1 MRDLSVG
8 DKVDQYEL
16 TDILARSGMASIFKA
31 IDGET
36 GAPVVLKVPYI
47 QYESDVVF
55 FERFRREEEI
65 GQRLAHPN
73 IVKVYRPQE
82 KSRMYMA
89 LEYVEGQR
97 LFAMLQDE
105 RPLPVEKALHVARQ
119 TCEALAYMHAHGV
132 IHRDIKPE
140 NILVT
145 ASGDVK
151 IIDFGIATA
160 EAARR
165 LTWAGL
171 SHALGTPDYMAPE
184 QIRGRRGDARTD
196 VYALGT
202 MLYEMLTGN
211 LPYASPNSVALLR
224 SKLNEQPRPP
234 SYYVPGF
241 DRPLEAIILKALELA
256 PRDRYASAAEMLK
269 DLENPSAVV
278 PRDPNTVRPPPRLI
292 ARIPRHVALALVIG
306 AILVGLGSLVWLSH
320 ARSNPGV
327 RTPRSSPQSRSLVNH
342 RGDLL
347 PKGEVFQQEFPPRT
361 NERSERPDDHRY
373 KAQHGPAM
381 SGLEEPV

>member
-1 MRDLSVG
+1 MRDLGVG

-16 TDILARSGMASIFKA
+16 TDVLARSGMASIFKA
-31 IDGET
+31 IDAET

-73 IVKVYRPQE
+73 IVKVFQPHE

-97 LFAMLQDE
+97 LFAMLQE
-105 RPLPVEKALHVARQ
+105 KRPLPVKEALHIARQ
-119 TCEALAYMHAHGV
+119 TCEALGYMHALGV

-145 ASGDVK
+145 PSGDVK

-184 QIRGRRGDARTD
+184 QICGRRGDARTD

-211 LPYASPNSVALLR
+211 LPYASTNSAALLR
-224 SKLNEQPRPP
+224 SKMNEQPRAP

-241 DRPLEAIILKALELA
+241 DRSLEAIILKALELA

-269 DLENPSAVV
+269 DLENPSAVA
-278 PRDPNTVRPPPRLI
+278 PRDPNTERSRARRM
-292 ARIPRHVALALVIG
+292 ARIPRRVALTLVF
-306 AILVGLGSLVWLSH
+306 AAMLVGLGSLVWLSY
-320 ARSNPGV
+320 ARSSLEV
-327 RTPRSSPQSRSLVNH
+327 RAPA
-342 RGDLL
+342 
-347 PKGEVFQQEFPPRT
+347 
-361 NERSERPDDHRY
+361 
-373 KAQHGPAM
+373 AQAKRAT
-381 SGLEEPV
+381 SQR

>member
-1 MRDLSVG
+1 MQDLGVG

-31 IDGET
+31 VDRET

-73 IVKVYRPQE
+73 IVKVFRPHE

-97 LFAMLQDE
+97 LFGMLQE
-105 RPLPVEKALHVARQ
+105 KRPLPVERALHIARQ
-119 TCEALAYMHAHGV
+119 TCEALVYMHAHGV

-145 ASGDVK
+145 ESGQVK

-211 LPYASPNSVALLR
+211 LPYASPNLAALLR
-224 SKLNEQPRPP
+224 SKVSEQPKPP

-241 DRPLEAIILKALELA
+241 DESLEAIILKALEVA
-256 PRDRYASAAEMLK
+256 PRYRYASAAEMLK
-269 DLENPSAVV
+269 DLENPSVV
-278 PRDPNTVRPPPRLI
+278 APRDPNIGRPPTRRI
-292 ARIPRHVALALVIG
+292 ARIPRHIALTIVIA
-306 AILVGLGSLVWLSH
+306 AILGGLGSLVWFSH
-320 ARSNPGV
+320 AHSNPVV
-327 RTPRSSPQSRSLVNH
+327 RTPTSQAKQATSH
-342 RGDLL
+342 
-347 PKGEVFQQEFPPRT
+347 
-361 NERSERPDDHRY
+361 
-373 KAQHGPAM
+373 
-381 SGLEEPV
+381 

>member
-8 DKVDQYEL
+8 DQVDQYEL
-16 TDILARSGMASIFKA
+16 TEILARGGMASVFKA

-65 GQRLAHPN
+65 GLRLAHPN
-73 IVKVYRPQE
+73 IVKVLRPRE
-82 KSRMYMA
+82 KSRMYLA

-97 LFAMLQDE
+97 LSVMLQE
-105 RPLPVEKALHVARQ
+105 KRPLPVEQALHLARQ
-119 TCEALAYMHAHGV
+119 TCEALVHMHAHGV
-132 IHRDIKPE
+132 THRDIKPE

-145 ASGDVK
+145 PLGEVK
-151 IIDFGIATA
+151 ILDFGIATA

-211 LPYASPNSVALLR
+211 LPYAAPSSAALLR
-224 SKLNEQPRPP
+224 SKLNDQPTPP
-234 SYYVPGF
+234 SHHVSGF
-241 DRPLEAIILKALELA
+241 DGALEAIILKALEPEPRHRHSSASEMLKALEDPSAAA
-256 PRDRYASAAEMLK
+256 PRDPQAG
-269 DLENPSAVV
+269 
-278 PRDPNTVRPPPRLI
+278 RPPPRRT
-292 ARIPRHVALALVIG
+292 ARLPRRVVLTLVLG
-306 AILVGLGSLVWLSH
+306 AILGGLGSLVWLSH
-320 ARSNPGV
+320 A
-327 RTPRSSPQSRSLVNH
+327 H
-342 RGDLL
+342 
-347 PKGEVFQQEFPPRT
+347 
-361 NERSERPDDHRY
+361 
-373 KAQHGPAM
+373 
-381 SGLEEPV
+381 